1 MIFNAKSY
9 YPKGYQ
15 TVFYT
20 FRDKKTSVFAC
31 AMGIFGPDGY
41 GDSAFITRR
50 RDRPDWRRR
59 ESNPHPRD
67 ATAVYSH
74 YTTPPVT
81 VSWTAQ
87 LSALV
92 PSKPQYSETAEKF
105 NPFFAQ
111 N

>member
-1 MIFNAKSY
+1 
-9 YPKGYQ
+9 
-15 TVFYT
+15 
-20 FRDKKTSVFAC
+20 
-31 AMGIFGPDGY
+31 MGISGPG
-41 GDSAFITRR
+41 GCSDSAIIARR
-50 RDRPDWRRR
+50 LDRPDWRRR

-87 LSALV
+87 LSTLV
-92 PSKPQYSETAEKF
+92 SSKPQYSETAEKF